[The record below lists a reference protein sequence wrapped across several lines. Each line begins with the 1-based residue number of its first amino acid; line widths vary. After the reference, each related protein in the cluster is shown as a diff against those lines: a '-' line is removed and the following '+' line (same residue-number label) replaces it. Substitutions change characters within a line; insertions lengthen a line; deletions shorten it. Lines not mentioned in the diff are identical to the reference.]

1 MDSAGGNGTG
11 GEGLSTVKAT
21 VNGETHELP
30 EGMTVA
36 DLLAR
41 VGAPASGIAVA
52 RNASVVRRDQYGN
65 QTIADGD
72 TIEII
77 KAVAGG

>member
-1 MDSAGGNGTG
+1 M
-11 GEGLSTVKAT
+11 KAT
-21 VNGETHELP
+21 INGEARELP
-30 EGMTVA
+30 DGTTVA
-36 DLLAR
+36 ALLETLGTPR
-41 VGAPASGIAVA
+41 SGIAVA
-52 RNASVVRRDQYGN
+52 RNERVVRRAEYET

>member
-1 MDSAGGNGTG
+1 M
-11 GEGLSTVKAT
+11 KAT
-21 VNGETHELP
+21 INGEARELP
-30 EGMTVA
+30 DGTTVA
-36 DLLAR
+36 SLLETLGTAR
-41 VGAPASGIAVA
+41 SGIAVA
-52 RNASVVRRDQYGN
+52 RNERVVRRAEYET

>member
-1 MDSAGGNGTG
+1 M
-11 GEGLSTVKAT
+11 KAT
-21 VNGETHELP
+21 INGEARELP
-30 EGMTVA
+30 DGTTVA
-36 DLLAR
+36 SLLETLGTAR
-41 VGAPASGIAVA
+41 SGIAVA
-52 RNASVVRRDQYGN
+52 RNQRVVRRAEYET

>member
-1 MDSAGGNGTG
+1 M
-11 GEGLSTVKAT
+11 KAT
-21 VNGETHELP
+21 INGEVRELP
-30 EGMTVA
+30 DGTTVA
-36 DLLAR
+36 SLLETLGTAR
-41 VGAPASGIAVA
+41 SGIAVA
-52 RNASVVRRDQYGN
+52 RNQRVLRRAEYET